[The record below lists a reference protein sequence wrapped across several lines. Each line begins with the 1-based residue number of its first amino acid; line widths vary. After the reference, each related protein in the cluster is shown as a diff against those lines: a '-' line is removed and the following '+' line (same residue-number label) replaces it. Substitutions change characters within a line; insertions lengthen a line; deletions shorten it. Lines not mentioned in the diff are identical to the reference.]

1 MKKEHIGMGVLW
13 GGFLSFIIYFFK
25 IGENYSRAW
34 QMGVSCY
41 VIGSIFCIWSL
52 IGKGDVMKLW
62 EKIKEANKLECGENC
77 ESCQYKMV
85 CPTGRHKTKQKINRR
100 LLVGAVFYTIIIPSI
115 GLIWGYDGLT
125 WKTFI
130 FILWNVF
137 LGLFVGGLHY
147 WQYIIPK
154 IVKKYSISGTYCDSD
169 GCIPLDG
176 DNVTI
181 RVGEIEVRK

>member
-1 MKKEHIGMGVLW
+1 
-13 GGFLSFIIYFFK
+13 
-25 IGENYSRAW
+25 
-34 QMGVSCY
+34 
-41 VIGSIFCIWSL
+41 
-52 IGKGDVMKLW
+52 MKLW

-85 CPTGRHKTKQKINRR
+85 CSTGRYKTKQKINRK
-100 LLVGAVFYTIIIPSI
+100 LLVGAIFYAILIPSI

-130 FILWNVF
+130 FVLWNVF

-154 IVKKYSISGTYCDSD
+154 IVKKNISNIQHDPNGFIT
-169 GCIPLDG
+169 
-176 DNVTI
+176 
-181 RVGEIEVRK
+181 RVGEKEGLK